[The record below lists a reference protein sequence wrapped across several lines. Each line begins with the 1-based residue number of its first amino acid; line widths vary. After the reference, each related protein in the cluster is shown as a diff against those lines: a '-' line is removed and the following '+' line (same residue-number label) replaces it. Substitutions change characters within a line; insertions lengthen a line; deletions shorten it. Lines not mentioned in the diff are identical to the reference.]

1 MNYTRVLECILDSNV
16 HFYYDLTDFSGNQ
29 GCLQGRAKGPSV
41 FGEAAA
47 GRVVGVLIDI
57 GIFAI

>member
-1 MNYTRVLECILDSNV
+1 MNYMRVLECILDSNV

-29 GCLQGRAKGPSV
+29 GCLQGRAKGPPV

-47 GRVVGVLIDI
+47 GRVVSIDI
-57 GIFAI
+57 GISTI